1 MANNKKK
8 SKTPNLPP
16 GSAQPP
22 TQSTAASSKSQPV
35 SSSSKNQPA
44 SKKTSQRER
53 KRRQNIYLA
62 IGAGA
67 AALVVLIGII
77 VFNNQSQQQVSK
89 PVEAATDLPAEFIVR
104 NVKGSSEA
112 KVVVTEYSD
121 FECPF
126 CKTFAQTT
134 EKQLEEEYVKT
145 GKVRFEFK
153 HFPLPQHNPSATF
166 AAYAA
171 ECAADQGKFWEM
183 KQYLFQ
189 EAGKQGTNT
198 FTQTRLKAMA
208 ETLGLNTSDFNKCLS
223 NQDHAQAVQASL
235 REGQQLAVS
244 GTPTIYVNGKKVD
257 NPSYPDIKAAIDA
270 ALLQQG

>member
-1 MANNKKK
+1 MANKKK
-8 SKTPNLPP
+8 NKTPNLPP

-22 TQSTAASSKSQPV
+22 TVSTQTSSKSQPTG
-35 SSSSKNQPA
+35 SASKNQPV
-44 SKKTSQRER
+44 SKKTSQRDR

-62 IGAGA
+62 IGAVV
-67 AALVVLIGII
+67 AALVVLVGVIL
-77 VFNNQSQQQVSK
+77 VTNQNQQQVSK
-89 PVEAATDLPAEFIVR
+89 PAEAGTDLPAEYIAR
-104 NVKGSSEA
+104 NVKGAPEA

-121 FECPF
+121 FECPY

-134 EKQLEEEYVKT
+134 QKQLEEEYIKT

-166 AAYAA
+166 AAQAA

-183 KQYLFQ
+183 QQYLFQ

-208 ETLGLNTSDFNKCLS
+208 ETLGLNTGDFNKCLS
-223 NQDHAQAVQASL
+223 NQEHAKTVQANM

-244 GTPTIYVNGKKVD
+244 GTPTIYVNGKKVE